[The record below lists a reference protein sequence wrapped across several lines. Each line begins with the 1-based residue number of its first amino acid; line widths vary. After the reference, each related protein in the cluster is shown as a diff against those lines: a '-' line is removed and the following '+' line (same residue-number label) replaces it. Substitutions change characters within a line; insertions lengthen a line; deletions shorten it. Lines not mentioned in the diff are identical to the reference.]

1 MKRLANSLEILF
13 LVLMLTLCGLIIAAG
28 RGTVPYLFGY
38 RILQVVSGSMQPT
51 IPNDTCI
58 LVKKPVSEDI
68 RVGDIITF
76 VSDDPRIQGYYNTHR
91 VVEITTGED
100 GSRIFSTQ
108 GDAYTIPDAYPVYE
122 EDIVGVYQRELP
134 FGKFLF
140 RGIQFFADRTHY
152 FVLVIVPLLGCCL
165 SYLRQL
171 FQALRGENEE
181 ESEE

>member
-68 RVGDIITF
+68 QVGDIITF

-100 GSRIFSTQ
+100 GSRIFTTQ

-122 EDIVGVYQRELP
+122 EDIV
-134 FGKFLF
+134 GKFLF